1 MNEIT
6 IAGTAISNPVFAN
19 EVKNKKFYSF
29 FISCERLS
37 GTADV
42 LPCLASE
49 SLAESVKAGEKIKLV
64 GEVRTRNQF
73 VSGKRRVHVY
83 VFAKELEE
91 YTGKDMNF
99 VKAEG
104 FLCKDA
110 LYRLTPSGGKV
121 ADFILASNR
130 AIKKSDYI
138 PCITWNDNAAYMPNV
153 KVGSKLGLYGRL
165 QSREY
170 KKTVDGVETIKTA
183 YELSASDVV
192 ILGRE

>member
-6 IAGTAISNPVFAN
+6 LAGTVVSGPAFAN

-29 FISCERLS
+29 FISSERMS
-37 GTADV
+37 GVTDV

-49 SLAESVKAGEKIKLV
+49 SLAENIKAGEKIRFA
-64 GEVRTRNQF
+64 GEIRTRNQF

-91 YTGKDMNF
+91 YAGRDMNF

-110 LYRLTPSGGKV
+110 LYRITPSGRKV
-121 ADFILASNR
+121 ADFIFASNR

-138 PCITWNDNAAYMPNV
+138 PCITWNDNAAYMPRV
-153 KVGSKLGLYGRL
+153 SVGTKLGLYGRL

-192 ILGRE
+192 ILGRK

>member
-6 IAGTAISNPVFAN
+6 LAGTIVSGPVFAN
-19 EVKNKKFYSF
+19 EVENKKFYSF
-29 FISCERLS
+29 FISSERLS
-37 GTADV
+37 GVTDV

-49 SLAESVKAGEKIKLV
+49 SLAESIKAGEKIGFI
-64 GEVRTRNQF
+64 GEIRTRNRF

-83 VFAKELEE
+83 VFARELKE
-91 YTGKDMNF
+91 YTGIDMNF
-99 VKAEG
+99 AKAEG
-104 FLCKDA
+104 FLSKDA
-110 LYRLTPSGGKV
+110 LYRITPSGRKA

-130 AIKKSDYI
+130 AIKKNDYI

-170 KKTVDGVETIKTA
+170 KKTIDGVESVKTA
-183 YELSASDVV
+183 YELSVSDIVV
-192 ILGRE
+192 LRRE